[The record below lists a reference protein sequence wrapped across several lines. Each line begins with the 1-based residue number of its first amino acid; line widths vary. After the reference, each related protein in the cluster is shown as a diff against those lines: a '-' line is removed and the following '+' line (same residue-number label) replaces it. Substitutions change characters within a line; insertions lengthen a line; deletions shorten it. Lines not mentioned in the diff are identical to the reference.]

1 MLCLAV
7 RASARQQK
15 KRDSYEIHT
24 TYKSAIAKQPEI
36 SRPGNTFV
44 AANVAQTRTKD
55 STNPYPVIGRSTCR
69 QNSNSES
76 NQSRIYGPSSLK

>member
-1 MLCLAV
+1 LAV

-15 KRDSYEIHT
+15 KRDSYAIHT
-24 TYKSAIAKQPEI
+24 TYKSAFAKQPEI

-55 STNPYPVIGRSTCR
+55 STNPYPVIGLHV
-69 QNSNSES
+69 NK
-76 NQSRIYGPSSLK
+76 IVIPILIHPGYKPLLV